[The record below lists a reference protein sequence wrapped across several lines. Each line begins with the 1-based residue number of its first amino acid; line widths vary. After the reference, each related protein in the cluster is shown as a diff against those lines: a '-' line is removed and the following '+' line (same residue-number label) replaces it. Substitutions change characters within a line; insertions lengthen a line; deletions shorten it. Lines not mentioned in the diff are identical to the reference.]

1 VKHLKRNMLLGI
13 GGVVVALVA
22 WTAADRVYF
31 KPSAAIRAE
40 RDALRERTQWFE
52 SSARGVRE
60 TRLALREIAST
71 MLGREQTVVEHRL
84 RGLLS
89 DLAAR
94 EGLGEVV
101 VTHGRP
107 RGVENPAQDRGS
119 GVSRGLRRL
128 LGERP
133 DFAVLQARLKG
144 EGTLEQ
150 TLRTLASV
158 RAQAWAHRIEGF
170 SISPK
175 GREQRVFE
183 LKIDLATVFAGD
195 LAIDSADGPA
205 LVGVEDSTL
214 ALVQRLVARQ
224 PFHLATPV
232 AAAPPASAPPTPVNR
247 PPPAP
252 PYDRWRVTGVLETRD
267 AVGVVVEVMLSRTD
281 TGEMRTLRIGDG
293 VLGASLVEAAG
304 ETAVFELAGRRV
316 AIRTG
321 QTLAQGVTVD
331 SVHSDG
337 KPQG

>member
-1 VKHLKRNMLLGI
+1 MKHLKRKILLGVS
-13 GGVVVALVA
+13 GVVVAVMA
-22 WTAADRVYF
+22 WTGVDRVYL
-31 KPSAAIRAE
+31 KPSSAIRAE
-40 RDALRERTQWFE
+40 AEALRERTDWFE
-52 SSARGVRE
+52 SSAQGVRE

-71 MLGREQTVVEHRL
+71 MLGREPMIVEHRL

-89 DLAAR
+89 DLAAA

-119 GVSRGLRRL
+119 GLSRGLRRL

-133 DFAVLQARLKG
+133 DFAVVQARLKG

-158 RAQAWAHRIEGF
+158 RAQPWAHRIEGF

-175 GREQRVFE
+175 GRERRVFE
-183 LKIDLATVFAGD
+183 LKVDLATVFAGD
-195 LAIDSADGPA
+195 LATDSAEEPA
-205 LVGVEDSTL
+205 LVGADDSAL
-214 ALVQRLVARQ
+214 VLVQRLVARE
-224 PFHLATPV
+224 PFRLADP
-232 AAAPPASAPPTPVNR
+232 AASAPPVSPPPAPVQR
-247 PPPAP
+247 PAPAP

-267 AVGVVVEVMLSRTD
+267 GADIVVEVLLARTD
-281 TGEMRTLRIGDG
+281 TGELRTLRVGEG
-293 VLGASLVEAAG
+293 VLDASLVEASG
-304 ETAVFELAGRRV
+304 ETAVFELEGKKI

-321 QTLAQGVTVD
+321 QTLAQGVAAE
-331 SVHSDG
+331 SVHSEV